1 MYAHNEIN
9 CKHENTSAEI
19 EIYKFITEDIKK
31 KCLANILN
39 SCRKIEHYLHGI
51 PQ

>member
-31 KCLANILN
+31 KNV
-39 SCRKIEHYLHGI
+39 
-51 PQ
+51 